1 MGSSRARGRL
11 TGPVRRAGAVLLAA
25 TIGVLAPGVTPIP
38 AVAQDDAAD
47 DGGFYAEPPPLPPGT
62 PPPPDGGGV
71 PEETFALDTQCVTRD
86 LEDDIELPNKPWGQQ
101 YLRVEQAQTL
111 ARSSTGSA
119 GRYRDGRPVKVAVID
134 TGVTPHPFFQDRLK
148 GVGDYVKEV
157 PPGPG
162 LEDCDGHGTE
172 VAGIIAANPTDPDI
186 GFTGVAPD
194 AEILSIRQSSQNY
207 KKDTQQQSQPPAGD
221 EGGGEEG
228 QPGDGGESSEL
239 PADEQTNGLRGSTD
253 PAQEGPTRQL
263 NDGETAGNV
272 DTLAQAIVLAANN
285 DVDVMNVS
293 INNCREANG
302 QISEPERNLQAAVR
316 YAVEVK
322 DVVVVSAAGNTGEK
336 CQQNN
341 QLAPNKPRSVVTPPW
356 FAEDVLSVAAVDE
369 NGNVAPFSVH
379 GPWVSVA
386 APGTEIISLDPA
398 KNSSKLANRM
408 VEGSGD
414 PMPIQGTS
422 FAAPYVAGLAALVR
436 TVHPDLDARQV
447 MRRIVSTAQHPAAPD
462 GRDNFIGYGIIDPM
476 AALTSMVP
484 EEEGVPPAQPKQL
497 PSDMPPP
504 NVRDPLPVIV
514 AFAGAGGA
522 VVALLIA
529 LFVVHT
535 VRRNRRTP

>member
-1 MGSSRARGRL
+1 M
-11 TGPVRRAGAVLLAA
+11 LLAA
-25 TIGVLAPGVTPIP
+25 AIGVLAPGVTPIP
-38 AVAQDDAAD
+38 AMAQDDAAD
-47 DGGFYAEPPPLPPGT
+47 EGGFYAEPPPLPPGT
-62 PPPPDGGGV
+62 QQPSDGGGT
-71 PEETFALDTQCVTRD
+71 PQETFALDTECVTRD
-86 LEDDIELPNKPWGQQ
+86 LEEDFELPDKPWGQQ
-101 YLRVEQAQTL
+101 YLRIEQAQAL

-119 GRYRDGRPVKVAVID
+119 GKFRDGRRVKVAVID
-134 TGVTPHPFFQDRLK
+134 TGVTPHPFLQDRLE

-157 PPGPG
+157 TPGPG

-172 VAGIIAANPTDPDI
+172 VAGIIAANPADPDI
-186 GFTGVAPD
+186 GFMGVAPE

-207 KKDTQQQSQPPAGD
+207 KKDTEQQNQPPPAGD
-221 EGGGEEG
+221 GGEEG
-228 QPGDGGESSEL
+228 QPEGGESSEL
-239 PADEQTNGLRGSTD
+239 PAGGQTNGLRGSTG

-263 NDGETAGNV
+263 NDSETAGNV
-272 DTLAQAIVLAANN
+272 DTLAQAVVLAANSN
-285 DVDVMNVS
+285 VDVMNVS
-293 INNCREANG
+293 INNCREATG
-302 QISEPERNLQAAVR
+302 QISQPERRLQAAVR
-316 YAVEVK
+316 YAVDVK
-322 DVVVVSAAGNTGEK
+322 DVVVVTAAGNTGEK
-336 CQQNN
+336 CKQND

-369 NGNVAPFSVH
+369 SGNAAPFSVH

-386 APGTEIISLDPA
+386 APGTKIISLDPV
-398 KNSSKLANRM
+398 KNSSKLANQM
-408 VEGSGD
+408 VEGGGD

-436 TVHPDLDARQV
+436 TVHPDLTARQV
-447 MRRIVSTAQHPAAPD
+447 MRRIVSTAQHPAAPG
-462 GRDNFIGYGIIDPM
+462 GRDNFIGHGIIDPM

-484 EEEGVPPAQPKQL
+484 EEEGVPPAQAKQL